1 MQISYPGSGDQ
12 GPHQVFTVEHIE
24 KLVMGL
30 HELDASLYRL
40 QRPIEARDS
49 ADLLALRGPSF
60 DAKNPSSEGV
70 VEGVRAGFACFDR

>member
-1 MQISYPGSGDQ
+1 
-12 GPHQVFTVEHIE
+12 
-24 KLVMGL
+24 MGL